1 MGHSKKCTDLTTY
14 YDTTTATCV
23 PCKFKPG
30 YGVNPNCGYGDDGG
44 RHDVMYSR
52 CEANRFNDG
61 SRALCVN
68 CTSCPPG
75 SNVIRTCDT
84 TTDTECEEPSGST
97 SQVPVKIQTDPPS
110 DKHTN
115 FTPTGRLLPTTFNPT
130 PAASSSVVIWAVPLT
145 ILICIT
151 LSLISAYII
160 YMKRN
165 KGLNIE
171 REAVD
176 TDKRREVERI
186 FFGYMSGGN
195 FTAVLMFLTN
205 VCVCVSWSGGD
216 AGRRPLLHF
225 SKRSSLAKEG
235 FAPLSAWSD
244 DVLSPDILS
253 APLQTVL
260 NNLDVLEELVILLD
274 PESQFLKNTK
284 HLASQCSFPS
294 TWITYTY
301 SMKDSKSPLKALL
314 ERVTSSHPDWT
325 VGHLAK
331 LLSQMERNDAIAVLA
346 QLQPTNSPA

>member
-1 MGHSKKCTDLTTY
+1 MRAQEMGHSEKCIDLTTY
-14 YDTTTATCV
+14 YNTNTATCV

-30 YGVNPNCGYGDDGG
+30 YEVNPNCGYDDNGG
-44 RHDVMYSR
+44 RHDVEHRKCKENS
-52 CEANRFNDG
+52 FNDG
-61 SRALCVN
+61 SRALCVE

-75 SNVIRTCDT
+75 SNVFRTCNT
-84 TTDTECEEPSGST
+84 TTDTECEELRGLT
-97 SQVPVKIQTDPPS
+97 TQVPVKIQTDPPS

-115 FTPTGRLLPTTFNPT
+115 FTPAGTRLPTTFNPT
-130 PAASSSVVIWAVPLT
+130 TAASSSVVIWAVPLT

-151 LSLISAYII
+151 LMLISAYII

-165 KGLNIE
+165 KG
-171 REAVD
+171 RHPV
-176 TDKRREVERI
+176 
-186 FFGYMSGGN
+186 
-195 FTAVLMFLTN
+195 
-205 VCVCVSWSGGD
+205 
-216 AGRRPLLHF
+216 LHF

-235 FAPLSAWSD
+235 FAPLSACSN

-274 PESQFLKNTK
+274 PESQLLKNTK

-301 SMKDSKSPLKALL
+301 SMKDSKSPLKAVL

-346 QLQPTNSPA
+346 QLQPPDSPV